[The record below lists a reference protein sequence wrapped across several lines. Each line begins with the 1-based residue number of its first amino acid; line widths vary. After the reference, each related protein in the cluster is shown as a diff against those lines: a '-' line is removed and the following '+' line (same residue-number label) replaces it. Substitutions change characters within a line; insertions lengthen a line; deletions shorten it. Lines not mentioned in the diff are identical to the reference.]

1 MTRRRSRSRRRQA
14 PAWLM
19 LLVLLL
25 VAALWWLQQRPAPG
39 EAWLTRI
46 TDGDT
51 VHVRLGDEDRTL
63 RLLWIDTPE
72 KYAGASLTSDVRRC
86 AFLGHGVRQRLRL
99 MGQQASA
106 YARGMLHVGDRVT
119 VERRGTDYFK
129 RTLAVLYTKEGT
141 LYNKAIIAAGYA
153 CIYRKA
159 SYPPELEGMMAQ
171 ARRQRRG
178 LWAREPALMACLCG

>member
-1 MTRRRSRSRRRQA
+1 MILA
-14 PAWLM
+14 GFL

-25 VAALWWLQQRPAPG
+25 GVALWWLQQRPAPG
-39 EAWLTRI
+39 AAMLTRI

-51 VHVRLGDEDRTL
+51 VHVRLGNEDMIL

-72 KYAGASLTSDVRRC
+72 KRAGASLSSDVRRC
-86 AFLGHGVRQRLRL
+86 AFLGRRVSQRLRF

-106 YARGMLHVGDRVT
+106 YARSLLHVHDRVI
-119 VERRGTDYFK
+119 VERHGRDYFK
-129 RTLAVLYTKEGT
+129 RTLAVLYTKGGV

-159 SYPPELEGMMAQ
+159 PYPAELERELAL
-171 ARRQRRG
+171 ARRERRG
-178 LWAREPALMACLCG
+178 LWAQEPALMACLCG